1 MTDVTSRESGDQDTA
16 APGGATAGQSQV
28 PADRPATLAG
38 RIRHSFLASVGSIVF
53 GMEDGTVSIFGLVF
67 GVAVSAPDSRAV
79 LLAGG
84 TGAVAAAV
92 SMMAGTFLDVESTND
107 QAAARVADARA
118 RYVADARARYQA
130 DPGLA
135 DSDVNRRLVSAGL
148 SDTDAATVAGIIGK
162 HPETKLKLAAGLDL
176 GTSEPARQ
184 SPIVQSLWMFV
195 TDLFAAAVPVVP
207 FALFTLGIARLVSLS
222 VTFVLLV
229 LLGVGRSMIGRRRLL
244 PTVAE
249 TIGIAAAAACAGLLV
264 GKLIS

>member
-1 MTDVTSRESGDQDTA
+1 MTDVTAQASEDRDAAASG
-16 APGGATAGQSQV
+16 S
-28 PADRPATLAG
+28 ATLAG
-38 RIRHSFLASVGSIVF
+38 RIRRSFLASVGSIVF

-67 GVAVSAPDSRAV
+67 GVAASAPDSRAV

-107 QAAARVADARA
+107 QAAARVGEARA
-118 RYVADARARYQA
+118 RYEA

-148 SDTDAATVAGIIGK
+148 SDTEAATVTDIIGK
-162 HPETKLKLAAGLDL
+162 HPETRLKLAAGLDL

-184 SPIVQSLWMFV
+184 SPVVQSLWMFV

-229 LLGVGRSMIGRRRLL
+229 GLGVGRSMIGRRRLL

-249 TIGIAAAAACAGLLV
+249 TIGIAAAAACAGILV